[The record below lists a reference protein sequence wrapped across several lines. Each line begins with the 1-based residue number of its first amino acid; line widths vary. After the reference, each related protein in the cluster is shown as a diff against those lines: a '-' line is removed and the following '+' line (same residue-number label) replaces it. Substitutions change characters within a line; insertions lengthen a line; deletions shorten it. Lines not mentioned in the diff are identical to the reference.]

1 MGAMNRGL
9 RSQETVN
16 LRNQSN
22 RQSTIA
28 NRQWPLLL
36 LCLLAASACIQQPA
50 ESPTPTSS
58 SSDAE
63 KQIDEIWE
71 RYLSAVGG
79 REAIERSNSFHGK
92 GTFTTS
98 LSNLRGSYEVWGK
111 DPDKSLSIMTF
122 SPSVV
127 IRKGF
132 DGTTRWLQTPL
143 GTFVDESPDVMA
155 EVERDAEIYRTGKI
169 SSLYDKMLLLPN
181 ARLHGHEVYVVE
193 GKPAQG
199 PSDKLYFD
207 VKDGLL
213 LRWDMVRRNPKRG
226 NVFVKIHLDNY
237 TQVDDIKVPFKVR
250 FAFESF
256 SLTLIMDELK
266 NNVAI
271 DDRFFKQ
278 PNS

>member
-1 MGAMNRGL
+1 M
-9 RSQETVN
+9 T
-16 LRNQSN
+16 
-22 RQSTIA
+22 
-28 NRQWPLLL
+28 RQWSLLL
-36 LCLLAASACIQQPA
+36 LCLLALSACIQQPA
-50 ESPTPTSS
+50 ETPTPTSS
-58 SSDAE
+58 SSDTE
-63 KQIDEIWE
+63 KQIDDIWE

-79 REAIERSNSFHGK
+79 REAIERNVSFHGK

-98 LSNLRGSYEVWGK
+98 LSTLKGSYEVWGK
-111 DPDKSLSIMTF
+111 DPDKSLSVMTF

-127 IRKGF
+127 IKKGF
-132 DGTTRWLQTPL
+132 DGTTRWIQTPL

-155 EVERDAEIYRTGKI
+155 EVERDAELYRMGKL
-169 SSLYDKMLLLPN
+169 SSLYDKLLLEPN
-181 ARLHGHEVYVVE
+181 ARLHGREVYVVE

-199 PSDKLYFD
+199 PSDKLFFD

-237 TQVDDIKVPFKVR
+237 TEVDGIKAPFKVR

-271 DDRFFKQ
+271 DDRLFKK
-278 PNS
+278 PGS